1 MNRLISP
8 SNRLFATLLPLFI
21 VAALFLAFPSGV
33 SHAAGPV
40 TTIEL
45 ADTVFTQCNS
55 FPGVFEGSFRVI
67 AKDADGLVAN
77 DPNPLNFRLVV
88 STQYGS
94 EVLDISA
101 NSTTPQTFAMTFTG
115 SPAIDSGTV
124 EVQLATNQSVTSG
137 QYTWDCVNQNVI
149 PGGGGGGPVFTGDDD
164 RMNLS
169 HGELMAVL
177 YARPDRSGKPAVH
190 VYGISSASTGYL
202 LGVYTYTDFEK
213 FLGKPPSENT
223 KIKSIGK
230 STLYALTSGEFQ
242 INIGP
247 DEKGELHQVVFS
259 GLPPT
264 NIYFR

>member
-1 MNRLISP
+1 MNRFIP
-8 SNRLFATLLPLFI
+8 STNRLFAFMLPLFI
-21 VAALFLAFPSGV
+21 MAALFLVVPSGV

-55 FPGVFEGSFRVI
+55 FPGVFEGGFRVI
-67 AKDADGLVAN
+67 AKDGDGLVAN

-94 EVLDISA
+94 EVLDIST
-101 NSTTPQTFAMTFTG
+101 NSTTAQSFAMTFTG
-115 SPAIDSGTV
+115 SPAITSGNV
-124 EVQLATNQSVTSG
+124 EVQLATNPSVTSG
-137 QYTWDCVNQNVI
+137 AYTWDCVNQTVN
-149 PGGGGGGPVFTGDDD
+149 PGGGGGPVFTGDDD
-164 RMNLS
+164 RLNLS

-177 YARPDRSGKPAVH
+177 YARTDRSGKPGVH
-190 VYGISSASTGYL
+190 VYGISGASTGYL
-202 LGVYTYTDFEK
+202 LGVYSYSDFEK

-259 GLPPT
+259 GVPPT
-264 NIYFR
+264 NVYFR